1 VASGVEPI
9 DVALESV
16 SPAIAERVA
25 RALAPVTDAGG
36 GDRAVIARDVSLVDV
51 LGRGATS
58 EATLARWWRRSGR
71 SDLRFPIGIGAGGP
85 VEIDLVEDGPHM
97 LIAGTTGSGKSEL
110 LQSAV
115 AAIAARYSPQRVN
128 FLFVDYKGGAATK
141 VFEDLPHTVGYVTNL
156 DATLARRAIV
166 SLRAEL
172 ERRMALL
179 EGRAKDLRELVA
191 LAPEGAPAA
200 LLIVIDEFATLAK
213 QLPEFVA
220 GVVDIAQRGRSL
232 GIHLVLSTQRLSG
245 AVDENIVANANVRV
259 ALRLLDRADSAAMV
273 GSGAAAEIPVAMRG
287 RGVVRIGPQRV
298 VEFQSTYGAR
308 PFEVDVRQRPIAIA
322 EFDDP
327 SQLVDADWSDTGE
340 AIADSAVT
348 QQQAILDAV
357 RAAGAAWPV
366 PLPRRPWHE
375 PLPPVVTLDALH
387 NDSTMPAVG
396 LFDLPQAQ
404 LQGVLKLDLES
415 GGGCLIFGSG
425 GAGKTTALRS
435 IALALNS
442 TSSDDAPVAILA
454 FDCASQGL
462 SMLRPLPAVVD
473 VATGDDLEAIS
484 RHVVMLDRELG
495 HRRRILAQACTENLT
510 AYNAGNPPLPRI
522 VVLIDDVGALGEL
535 LGGQGG
541 PSVASGQTWAE
552 RLVRVLVE
560 GRQVGI
566 HGVATADRRNAV
578 PARLH
583 SAVSNRIVLGL
594 ADRLAYADHGV
605 PADAPD
611 LRDLPPGRGWW
622 NGSTMVQ
629 LAVASHDHTAG
640 GQREAI
646 DRAAA
651 SGDARQTAALR
662 SRPLPLRVAGG
673 SLRRGAPPTTTSI
686 GVEDVTGDE
695 VMLDLA
701 ASNVAVIGRPRTGKS
716 TALGTIAAG
725 LAAGHE
731 LYAVGAAT
739 SGLASVPID
748 RACFGSPDEVAPM
761 LDALAHRLGRGD
773 QRSSGQP
780 VLLVDD
786 LDLLD
791 DIGLAHLWERV
802 AACPDLRIVA
812 AIDVAAM
819 TGFTSNPVAAA
830 LRRSRRMLF
839 LQPDDPGEFLQVA
852 GVRLDVRPGLRWV
865 PGRAVLVADRVPR
878 VVQIAIGDDC
888 DRRTSVRSC
897 ATVPNVTLMTTPS
910 SRTAAVGTP
919 SRR

>member
-1 VASGVEPI
+1 
-9 DVALESV
+9 
-16 SPAIAERVA
+16 
-25 RALAPVTDAGG
+25 
-36 GDRAVIARDVSLVDV
+36 
-51 LGRGATS
+51 
-58 EATLARWWRRSGR
+58 
-71 SDLRFPIGIGAGGP
+71 
-85 VEIDLVEDGPHM
+85 
-97 LIAGTTGSGKSEL
+97 
-110 LQSAV
+110 
-115 AAIAARYSPQRVN
+115 
-128 FLFVDYKGGAATK
+128 
-141 VFEDLPHTVGYVTNL
+141 
-156 DATLARRAIV
+156 
-166 SLRAEL
+166 
-172 ERRMALL
+172 
-179 EGRAKDLRELVA
+179 
-191 LAPEGAPAA
+191 
-200 LLIVIDEFATLAK
+200 
-213 QLPEFVA
+213 
-220 GVVDIAQRGRSL
+220 
-232 GIHLVLSTQRLSG
+232 
-245 AVDENIVANANVRV
+245 
-259 ALRLLDRADSAAMV
+259 
-273 GSGAAAEIPVAMRG
+273 
-287 RGVVRIGPQRV
+287 
-298 VEFQSTYGAR
+298 
-308 PFEVDVRQRPIAIA
+308 VRQRPIAIA

-327 SQLVDADWSDTGE
+327 SQLTDADPSDTGG
-340 AIADSAVT
+340 AIADSRVT
-348 QQQAILDAV
+348 QQQAVLDAV

-366 PLPRRPWHE
+366 TRPRRPWRE
-375 PLPPVVTLDALH
+375 PLPSVVTLDALRQ
-387 NDSTMPAVG
+387 DCTMPAVG

-404 LQGVLKLDLES
+404 LQGPLVLDLEG

-435 IALALNS
+435 IALALTS
-442 TSSDDAPVAILA
+442 TSSDHAPVAILA

-495 HRRRILAQACTENLT
+495 RRRRILAQACAEHLT

-522 VVLIDDVGALGEL
+522 VVLIDDIGALSEL

-541 PSVASGQTWAE
+541 PTLASGETWAE

-566 HGVATADRRNAV
+566 HGVVTADRRNAV

-583 SAVSNRIVLGL
+583 SAVSNRIVLGH

-611 LRDLPPGRGWW
+611 LRDLAPGRGWW
-622 NGSTMVQ
+622 NGSTVIQ
-629 LAVASHDHTAG
+629 VAVASHDHTAR

-646 DRAAA
+646 DRAVA
-651 SGDARQTAALR
+651 SGDERRTAALH
-662 SRPLPLRVAGG
+662 SRPLPPRVAARA
-673 SLRRGAPPTTTSI
+673 LRRCAIPMTAPI
-686 GVEDVTGDE
+686 GVEDVTCDE
-695 VMLDLA
+695 VMLDLV
-701 ASNVAVIGRPRTGKS
+701 ASHVAVIGRPRTGKS

-739 SGLASVPID
+739 SGLASAPID
-748 RACFGSPDEVAPM
+748 GACFGSPDEIAPM
-761 LDALAHRLGRGD
+761 LEALVRRLGRGN
-773 QRSSGQP
+773 RGNAGQP

-791 DIGLAHLWERV
+791 DIGLAHPWERV

-830 LRRSRRMLF
+830 LRRSRRMLV
-839 LQPDDPGEFLQVA
+839 LQPDEPGEFLQVT
-852 GVRLDVRPGLRWV
+852 GVRLDVRPGTHWV

-878 VVQIAIGDDC
+878 VVQIAIGDGC
-888 DRRTSVRSC
+888 ERRTPVRSC
-897 ATVPNVTLMTTPS
+897 GTVSDVTPMTTPS